1 MLAAMLCVL
10 YRDHVYQQVD
20 DARSEALERYG
31 GEIVSLVVATEP
43 LEPGDMVS
51 QSNVTTRDW
60 LVDLAPKGALTDMAE
75 ALGKEVSEPASEG
88 APLTDINF
96 RTDEATADVPNGYV
110 ALTLPVTD
118 KLGISRNAS
127 QGLRLE
133 AYQVTEAGSS
143 LIAGDIQVLSQPV
156 SASSLTESQITVAVL
171 PDEVAAVLAA
181 SATGDL
187 RLVVPAEDVHSEVQT
202 PTAPEELVDTEV
214 EEAGDVA

>member
-1 MLAAMLCVL
+1 
-10 YRDHVYQQVD
+10 
-20 DARSEALERYG
+20 
-31 GEIVSLVVATEP
+31 
-43 LEPGDMVS
+43 MVS

-75 ALGKEVSEPASEG
+75 ALGKEVSEPASKG